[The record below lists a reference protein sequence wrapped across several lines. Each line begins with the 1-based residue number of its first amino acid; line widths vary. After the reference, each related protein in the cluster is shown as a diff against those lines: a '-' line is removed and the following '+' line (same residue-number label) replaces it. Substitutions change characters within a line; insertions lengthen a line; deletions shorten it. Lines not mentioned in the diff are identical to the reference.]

1 MHDTRPGNKGNLNL
15 LYGVV
20 RRGIPWPLGS
30 FENRR
35 TFTSIDNLCF
45 IVGGLLTRPVPGG
58 IYHVGDDEAVSTN
71 ELVEIICEGLGRK
84 ARIWRLGRGPMEGLA
99 RLGTLLRLPLDSG
112 RLAKLTEDYVV
123 SNAKIKR
130 ALGVERL
137 PVRARDGLLKTVKS
151 FRPC

>member
-1 MHDTRPGNKGNLNL
+1 MIYLDNAATTPMSPTVIDVITDEMANDFGNA
-15 LYGVV
+15 
-20 RRGIPWPLGS
+20 S
-30 FENRR
+30 
-35 TFTSIDNLCF
+35 
-45 IVGGLLTRPVPGG
+45 
-58 IYHVGDDEAVSTN
+58 STHS
-71 ELVEIICEGLGRK
+71 LGRK
-84 ARIWRLGRGPMEGLA
+84 ARIWRLDRGLMEGVA
-99 RLGTLLRLPLDSG
+99 RLGTFLHLPLDSG